1 MNLQLNIKDLS
12 KHLFWDVDKDQMSFD
27 AHKVFVVQ
35 RILTYGTLADFKLL
49 RKHLELNEIAE
60 IAKGLRSLDQVTL
73 HFVATITHTPLN
85 EFRCYTS
92 TQSLTNSI
100 DF

>member
-1 MNLQLNIKDLS
+1 
-12 KHLFWDVDKDQMSFD
+12 MSFE
-27 AHKVFVVQ
+27 AHHAFIVQ
-35 RILTYGTLADFKLL
+35 RILAYGTLADFELL
-49 RKHLELNEIAE
+49 RKHLGLKRIAE
-60 IAKGLRSLDQVTL
+60 IAKGLRNLDQVTL